1 MERRLPPKR
10 KSRENTKSGPVKEMD
25 QQKDKFFPR
34 PFLKTEPITVIVPIK
49 TEPGTLVKRADEE
62 DCESDDSDKSA
73 LQSDGE
79 LFSVFQVTLFS
90 DFPYS
95 NNPHPAPSSRF
106 FASVDVSNMKRLD
119 LVNNQSELVI

>member
-1 MERRLPPKR
+1 MERRHPPKG
-10 KSRENTKSGPVKEMD
+10 KSGENTKSGPVKEMD

-79 LFSVFQVTLFS
+79 LFSVVQVTLFLI
-90 DFPYS
+90 FHYIYIYYIPITPIQP
-95 NNPHPAPSSRF
+95 PHPVCLP
-106 FASVDVSNMKRLD
+106 L
-119 LVNNQSELVI
+119 